1 MQGII
6 YMSETGFIIIY
17 SWMVKE
23 LNLKGNELILYA
35 LIHGFTENGVWFRGS
50 LSYLS
55 ESTNLSRQCVIDTLA
70 ALQKRGYIERNEVPH
85 KGIKYIDYRVVKRW
99 SKKLTSQENG
109 LVKNIDKGSQK
120 SVPHVV
126 KNLYPKI
133 IIQNNNKINNARA
146 KKNKFHNYP
155 QRTDTDYDMIEDI
168 LTGKMSTPNDKGSE
182 DDIKSN

>member
-1 MQGII
+1 MN
-6 YMSETGFIIIY
+6 ETGFIIIY
-17 SWMVKE
+17 SWMVKD

-35 LIHGFTENGVWFRGS
+35 LIHGFTENGGWFRGS

-55 ESTNLSRQCVIDTLA
+55 ESTNLSRQCVIDTLS

-85 KGIKYIDYRVVKRW
+85 KGIKYIDYRVVQKW

-126 KNLYPKI
+126 KNLYPKR
-133 IIQNNNKINNARA
+133 IIQNNNKINNARER
-146 KKNKFHNYP
+146 NKFHNFP
-155 QRTDTDYDMIEDI
+155 QRDDTDYDTIEDY
-168 LTGKMSTPNDKGSE
+168 LTGKISNPSDKDSD
-182 DDIKSN
+182 DDIQSNP